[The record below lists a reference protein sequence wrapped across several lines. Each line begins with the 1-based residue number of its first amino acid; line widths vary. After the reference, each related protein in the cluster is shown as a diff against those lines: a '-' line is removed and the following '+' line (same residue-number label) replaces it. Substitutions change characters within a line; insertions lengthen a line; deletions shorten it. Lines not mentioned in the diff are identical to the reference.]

1 MKKYILILM
10 TIFALNVKA
19 QSQPTPKQIEI
30 AKQIKELQNDN
41 KAGKNKAKI
50 IKLMNEL
57 RVINKKEQDKKAIKI
72 NKQAKILNTD
82 IFS

>member
-1 MKKYILILM
+1 M

-57 RVINKKEQDKKAIKI
+57 RAINK
-72 NKQAKILNTD
+72 T
-82 IFS
+82 SWH

>member
-57 RVINKKEQDKKAIKI
+57 RAINKKEQDKKAIKI
-72 NKQAKILNTD
+72 NKK
-82 IFS
+82 

>member
-50 IKLMNEL
+50 IKL
-57 RVINKKEQDKKAIKI
+57 IK
-72 NKQAKILNTD
+72 N
-82 IFS
+82 

>member
-57 RVINKKEQDKKAIKI
+57 RAINKKEQDKKAIKI
-72 NKQAKILNTD
+72 NKQ
-82 IFS
+82 

>member
-57 RVINKKEQDKKAIKI
+57 RAINK
-72 NKQAKILNTD
+72 T
-82 IFS
+82 SWH